1 MINQIEE
8 IQFNAWPALRS
19 MAYDGWILRL
29 SEGVTRR
36 SNSISPINKS
46 HLDVHEKISY
56 CEKLYRDAGLPVI
69 FKLTRDVYP
78 VDLDSILEQKGYAFD
93 AETSVQ
99 VLNLSNIDPCSDD
112 LVRITNDLDSSWLE
126 HFIDHNGYD
135 KNKLDQYGNIIRQ
148 IKPLTGFAD
157 LYVQGQHAGC
167 GLGVVQDDFLGLF
180 DIVIAPE
187 YRQKGLGKELVNSI
201 MAWGKDQGAKTA
213 YLQVMTDNPAGLN
226 LYRRLGFKEIYKY
239 WYRVK

>member
-19 MAYDGWILRL
+19 MDYDGWILRL

-36 SNSISPINKS
+36 SNSVSPIYS
-46 HLDVHEKISY
+46 STLDVNEKIEH
-56 CEKLYRDAGLPVI
+56 CETVYRDAGLPVI

-78 VDLDSILEQKGYAFD
+78 EDLDSILEKKGYAYD

-99 VLNLSNIDPCSDD
+99 VLDLSNIDPCSEDS
-112 LVRITNDLDSSWLE
+112 VNITNDLDGLWLE

-135 KNKLDQYGNIIRQ
+135 KKKLDSYGNIIRH
-148 IKPLTGFAD
+148 IRPLTGFAD

-180 DIVIAPE
+180 DIVIAHE
-187 YRQKGLGKELVNSI
+187 YRQKGLGKKLVNSI

-239 WYRVK
+239 WYRIK